1 MAILVSVLWVAIGIV
16 YIIYKCFSEK
26 TKATMTVLSA
36 IGIFLALFLIPT
48 LIINYIANETDGLG
62 LIPAICVAS
71 IPLILAAVVIIY
83 IINKI
88 DNRNAQRQTPEAK
101 EKRKDEISRLFIQ
114 EGYRISTTMLERL
127 VEDFSSPIHDS
138 DRLSVSIKECFD
150 WLCLQRELEL
160 ESQNEVEF
168 DKTLGVPLK
177 NIPLNQ
183 NKELGAAVL
192 QRKALAM
199 KYIMEKDGLRLTD
212 FYRQRSWVNDS
223 SDYPDKFIQYVTE
236 HQ

>member
-1 MAILVSVLWVAIGIV
+1 
-16 YIIYKCFSEK
+16 
-26 TKATMTVLSA
+26 
-36 IGIFLALFLIPT
+36 
-48 LIINYIANETDGLG
+48 
-62 LIPAICVAS
+62 
-71 IPLILAAVVIIY
+71 
-83 IINKI
+83 
-88 DNRNAQRQTPEAK
+88 
-101 EKRKDEISRLFIQ
+101 
-114 EGYRISTTMLERL
+114 MLERL